1 MIEPGATNELSDY
14 QITMDT
20 EHLTANTTNNTD
32 NPGISIIVPVYGCV
46 DCLKTLCKRLHHIL
60 HTITNRFEII
70 LVDDRSPDNSWKTIL
85 ELQRDYPQVTGLR
98 LSRNFGQQIAITAGL
113 SVAKGDYAV
122 VMDCDLQDPPEKI
135 PELFAKLNEGYDLVL
150 ARRTQRHHSTLRL
163 LAAKSYFRLLS
174 YLSGEA
180 VDGRNGSFSIL
191 SRKVI
196 DTFLEFGERE
206 RHYLFILRWLGF
218 NAGSIEIEHCARPV
232 GESAYS
238 YRALMHHAID
248 GIFFQST
255 VFLNFIVQ
263 LGLLFAFSGL
273 VLAGV
278 FIVQYFQIGSV
289 PGWTSLVVLLLVC
302 TGVILLSLGVIGL
315 YIGKI
320 FDQAK
325 ARPLFL
331 IDEVSEQHIHGSVTT
346 RNIAATHVFA
356 CSSQATGSRTL
367 YRNWPGCW

>member
-1 MIEPGATNELSDY
+1 MIDQSKQHSVVNAGF
-14 QITMDT
+14 
-20 EHLTANTTNNTD
+20 
-32 NPGISIIVPVYGCV
+32 SIIVPVYGCV
-46 DCLKTLCKRLHHIL
+46 DCLTTLCARLHQVMR
-60 HTITNRFEII
+60 TMTDRFEII
-70 LVDDRSPDNSWKTIL
+70 LVDDRSPDQSWDSIL
-85 ELQRDYPQVTGLR
+85 HLQQQYPEVKGLR

-113 SVAKGDYAV
+113 SAAKGDYAV

-150 ARRTQRHHSTLRL
+150 AQRTQRNHSRMRL
-163 LAAKSYFRLLS
+163 LAAKTYFKLLS
-174 YLSGEA
+174 HLSGET

-196 DTFLEFGERE
+196 DAFLEFGERE
-206 RHYLFILRWLGF
+206 RHYLFILRWIGF
-218 NAGSIEIEHCARPV
+218 NAGTIEIEHNTRHA

-238 YRALMHHAID
+238 YRALMRHAID

-255 VFLNFIVQ
+255 AFLTLIVK

-278 FIVQYFQIGSV
+278 FIAQYFQIGSV

-302 TGVILLSLGVIGL
+302 TGVILLSLGVVGL

-331 IDEVSEQHIHGSVTT
+331 IDEVSE
-346 RNIAATHVFA
+346 
-356 CSSQATGSRTL
+356 RT
-367 YRNWPGCW
+367 NPW